1 MAAFFCN
8 LLLCSLCP
16 FRNTSPQFFIP
27 NALLIT
33 YIRTSLFSVR
43 KWTSLSFLIF
53 QLRQAISKPHVK
65 SCDKAIWLKQPQVYK
80 LFTLRAKPNFY
91 LSARAVQVQLI
102 NDAYN
107 LVIDAIMGPEID
119 LKDVRE
125 PYSGILVT
133 LKQVKIPIASVD
145 VPSGIYFS
153 LPSSRQHF
161 SQNVYIIHF

>member
-1 MAAFFCN
+1 MN
-8 LLLCSLCP
+8 
-16 FRNTSPQFFIP
+16 
-27 NALLIT
+27 
-33 YIRTSLFSVR
+33 
-43 KWTSLSFLIF
+43 
-53 QLRQAISKPHVK
+53 
-65 SCDKAIWLKQPQVYK
+65 WLKQPQVYK
-80 LFTLRAKPNFY
+80 LFILSAKPHFY

-145 VPSGIYFS
+145 VPSGIFS
-153 LPSSRQHF
+153 LPSSH
-161 SQNVYIIHF
+161 